1 MKSLFVTLA
10 AFAASTQA
18 LTGRTTNCC
27 FHLTAS
33 GGASGT
39 VGQLTDGQNRIGDH
53 SLSTAQFCI
62 SSDGSITD
70 GSGRGCILTP
80 PTTQFQCDQGATPES
95 GFSISPSGMLEF
107 QGSSEFL
114 ACDTGQNGGRNIHVT
129 PSKDLGQCVIVE
141 LKADSCAPSASTAP
155 SATPSSSKSCPTTLS
170 SGNFEFPHLI
180 IPVDSVSPN
189 TAFGTSFNGKVTSTI
204 SSIFNFD
211 IPQADSGKMCN
222 LVFLFPQKADLQTS
236 SFSFSGDGKIN
247 FSKLSKAATTSTTFK
262 NAPSTSQDLGDITIS
277 PGHSFVVSTF
287 SCPAGE
293 AIAFQMKN
301 AGTTDLDFFEDFNP
315 PPESVDPPGHGSL
328 CPDLAL
334 NGPPATI
341 MGQIGVA
348 PLYPSHVTYPS
359 PSESVAMT
367 TCLNYKRRTIP
378 SCKGSSNS
386 PSITDCQEAIRRI
399 DEGSSYGDGAE
410 FSVGNCYMVYA
421 TNGDGEHK
429 VEGKTIRNTAQS
441 ILDSCGHHKGSYGT
455 NNNCDSCHVTIN
467 YRAPK

>member
-1 MKSLFVTLA
+1 MKSLFATLA

-39 VGQLTDGQNRIGDH
+39 VGQLSDGQNRIGDH

-62 SSDGSITD
+62 SPDGSITD

-95 GFSISPSGMLEF
+95 GFSISPSGLLEF

-155 SATPSSSKSCPTTLS
+155 SASPSSSKSCPTTLS

-180 IPVDSVSPN
+180 IPVDSKSPN

-262 NAPSTSQDLGDITIS
+262 NAPSISQNLGDITIS

-293 AIAFQMKN
+293 AIAFEMKN
-301 AGTTDLDFFEDFNP
+301 AGTTDLEFFEDFNP
-315 PPESVDPPGHGSL
+315 SP
-328 CPDLAL
+328 
-334 NGPPATI
+334 
-341 MGQIGVA
+341 IG
-348 PLYPSHVTYPS
+348 LF
-359 PSESVAMT
+359 
-367 TCLNYKRRTIP
+367 
-378 SCKGSSNS
+378 
-386 PSITDCQEAIRRI
+386 ITVC
-399 DEGSSYGDGAE
+399 
-410 FSVGNCYMVYA
+410 
-421 TNGDGEHK
+421 
-429 VEGKTIRNTAQS
+429 
-441 ILDSCGHHKGSYGT
+441 
-455 NNNCDSCHVTIN
+455 
-467 YRAPK
+467 